1 MYDQNISQEDISS
14 SPHIPP
20 LGGEKEERPG
30 SAPIIVKTKRGLSI
44 QIETCKYVVSSVP
57 AEREYLI
64 DGLAPTSGM
73 VIVGS
78 APKIGKSTLML
89 HLGRSV
95 TMGEPFLGMDT
106 QKRPVLYVNYEM
118 PRDYFSE
125 LAKTSG
131 AVTENFFY
139 IDRPE
144 PRLKVDTIKD
154 IIGALGKLGFPTG
167 IFIIDSFRG
176 AFKLDGDGEN
186 LSGEAGLL
194 LREIQEIALVTGWTI
209 FIIHHDKKNTKKTS
223 TGLSNLSGSGDFGA
237 AADVIWSL
245 KRQNASSPTVLEVEG
260 RLPQIDPFTIKLS
273 PSECTNLGYPAQ
285 EIKQRSEEELI
296 LKTLGSGRLQAKE
309 VSEQTGLS
317 LTTVGRRLTS
327 LKKQGKIDSEKITGT
342 GSPREWFR
350 KTLSDPAKT

>member
-1 MYDQNISQEDISS
+1 MFMYDENIYQEDISS

-30 SAPIIVKTKRGLSI
+30 FETLTVKTKLGLSI
-44 QIETCKYVVSSVP
+44 QIETVKYVVSSVP

-131 AVTENFFY
+131 ANTENFFY
-139 IDRPE
+139 INRPE
-144 PRLKVDTIKD
+144 TRLKPETIKD
-154 IIGALGKLGFPTG
+154 IIGAMGERGFPVG
-167 IFIIDSFRG
+167 ILIIDSFRG
-176 AFKLDGDGEN
+176 AFKLDADGEN

-194 LREIQEIALVTGWTI
+194 LRVIQEIALLTGWTI

-260 RLPQIDPFTIKLS
+260 RLPPIDPFTINLS

-296 LKTLGSGRLQAKE
+296 LKTLGPGRLQAKE
-309 VSEQTGLS
+309 ISEKTGLS
-317 LTTVGRRLTS
+317 QTTASRRLAS
-327 LKKQGKIDSEKITGT
+327 LKRQGKIDCEKIPGT

-350 KTLSDPAKT
+350 TDGQV